1 MLRGIA
7 LLLAFQAAGELLSHQ
22 LKLPISGA
30 VCGMALLLAWLI
42 ARGKVPD
49 DVTRVTDALLANM
62 PVLFVPVGVGAM
74 VYADVFQRHWAPIAF
89 GVLAGTAIT
98 LAATA
103 MVARYLAARRDR
115 SARREIT
122 EPIAERI
129 AP

>member
-7 LLLAFQAAGELLSHQ
+7 LLLAFQAVGELLSHQ

-42 ARGKVPD
+42 ARGKAPD

-74 VYADVFQRHWAPIAF
+74 VYADVFQRIGRPSPSACWPVPQLLWRPPQWSRATSQH
-89 GVLAGTAIT
+89 GVTVQPG
-98 LAATA
+98 
-103 MVARYLAARRDR
+103 AR
-115 SARREIT
+115 
-122 EPIAERI
+122 
-129 AP
+129 